1 MINEQIANSYLPVLL
16 LIGIAF
22 TLGGLIVLMPY
33 ITAKRHAYQAKDSQ
47 YECGFKGFG
56 STRKKFDVRFYLISI
71 LFIVF
76 DIEIAF
82 LFPWATVVKDLGV
95 TGFTSIMIFLTL
107 LTVGF
112 AYEWKKGALDC

>member
-1 MINEQIANSYLPVLL
+1 MINEHIANSYLPVLL
-16 LIGIAF
+16 LIGIALA
-22 TLGGLIVLMPY
+22 LGGLIISIPY
-33 ITAKRHAYQAKDSQ
+33 IAAKRHAYAAKDSQ

-82 LFPWATVVKDLGV
+82 LFPWATVARDLGV
-95 TGFTSIMIFLTL
+95 TGFTSIMTFLAI
-107 LTVGF
+107 LTIGF
-112 AYEWKKGALDC
+112 AYEWKKGALDV